1 MNPSK
6 WYNTTAT
13 KYTWSAS
20 NPDVYGSEPTYTVG
34 ASFKCAF
41 DQDSGEKSVVNKKET
56 EGMTHYIQC
65 STSVS
70 LTTKDQILIGSD
82 YYDILNID
90 NPMNM
95 NVCQEVSLRLRK

>member
-1 MNPSK
+1 MNREK

-13 KYTWSAS
+13 IYTFAVSD
-20 NPDVYGSEPTYTVG
+20 PEEYGSEPTYTKG
-34 ASFKCAF
+34 SEFSCAF
-41 DQDSGEKSVVNKKET
+41 DQNSGDKTLVNRKET
-56 EGMTHYIQC
+56 EGMTHYLEC
-65 STSVS
+65 SMSVS
-70 LTTKDQILIGSD
+70 LTTKDRVLIGSD